1 MEDRKQEYLI
11 PANSKRGMLILSIYR
26 PIDLAIVIT
35 GGLITFAL
43 FFILGADSFGLV
55 IMELLP
61 VLLGTFLTLPIPNYH
76 NTLVL
81 IKEVISYFTNR
92 KEFIWKG
99 WCVYD
104 EK

>member
-1 MEDRKQEYLI
+1 MDVEKQEYLI
-11 PANSKRGMLILSIYR
+11 PANSKRGILILSIYR
-26 PIDLAIVIT
+26 PVDLAIVIS
-35 GGLITFAL
+35 GALVTFSL

-55 IMELLP
+55 IIELLP
-61 VLLGTFLTLPIPNYH
+61 LLIGAFLTLPIPNYH

-81 IKEVISYFTNR
+81 IKEIVNYFSSQ
-92 KEFIWKG
+92 KEYKWKG

>member
-1 MEDRKQEYLI
+1 MDVERQEYLI
-11 PANSKRGMLILSIYR
+11 PANSKRGMLILSVYK

-55 IMELLP
+55 IIELLP
-61 VLLGTFLTLPIPNYH
+61 ALLGAFLTLPIPNYH

-81 IKEVISYFTNR
+81 IKEVVDYFSNK